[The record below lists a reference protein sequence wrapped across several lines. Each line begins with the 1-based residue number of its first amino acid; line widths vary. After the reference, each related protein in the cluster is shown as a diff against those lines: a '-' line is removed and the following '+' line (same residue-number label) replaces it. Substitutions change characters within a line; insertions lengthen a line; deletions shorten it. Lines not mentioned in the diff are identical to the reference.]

1 MTISP
6 DLNLL
11 IWGIIGLV
19 FFGGFA
25 LYGYL
30 HDHKKHPRE
39 S

>member
-6 DLNLL
+6 ELNLL
-11 IWGIIGLV
+11 IWGIVALT

-30 HDHKKHPRE
+30 HDRKKPHH
-39 S
+39 